1 MAFHGLA
8 GLGGWFGPGGVA
20 QAGDS
25 VIASDLIDE
34 ILARVRDPNA
44 QMFARV
50 DVLRILSE
58 CQRCLNYQVAAVIDE
73 VALATV
79 PGQVFYPIA
88 ASAPT
93 IQRVLSVKLGTRDLD
108 EVPWK
113 SLMELDVEVLNEVA
127 PQHERYA
134 LAGRDLLVIHP
145 QTNVASALTL
155 IGVKV
160 CDVLATEA
168 QTLELRDDFVP
179 KLLEYVELVLLTM
192 SGYLEIAERMAPSG

>member
-1 MAFHGLA
+1 MAFQGLA
-8 GLGGWFGPGGVA
+8 GLGGWFGPGGVGQGGA
-20 QAGDS
+20 D
-25 VIASDLIDE
+25 VTASDLIDQ

-44 QMFARV
+44 QMFART

-58 CQRCLNYQVAAVIDE
+58 CQRALNYQAAAVIDE
-73 VALATV
+73 VALVTA
-79 PGQVFYPIA
+79 PGQVFYRIA
-88 ASAPT
+88 DNAPT
-93 IQRVLSVKLGTRDLD
+93 LQRVLSVKLGTQDLD

-145 QTNVASALTL
+145 QTNTASALTL
-155 IGVKV
+155 VGVKV
-160 CDVLATEA
+160 CDALTTET
-168 QTLELRDDFVP
+168 QKLELRQDFVP